1 MEILLISQYILM
13 VSLVI
18 FLLVAIKITTN
29 KTIAMGL
36 IGSATFSLGIAILLL
51 VYGNIHNIEFCKDI
65 ALALLIL
72 GVIGTI
78 AFSIVLRREKH
89 D

>member
-1 MEILLISQYILM
+1 MEILIISQYILL

-36 IGSATFSLGIAILLL
+36 IGSATFSLGIVVLLL
-51 VYGNIHNIEFCKDI
+51 VYGNLYNIEFCKDI

-72 GVIGTI
+72 GVVGTI
-78 AFSIVLRREKH
+78 AFSIVLRREKP
-89 D
+89 

>member
-1 MEILLISQYILM
+1 MEMLLISQYFLV

-18 FLLVAIKITTN
+18 FLVVAVKITTN
-29 KTIAMGL
+29 RTIAMGL
-36 IGSATFSLGIAILLL
+36 IGSTTFSLGIAVLLL
-51 VYGNIHNIEFCKDI
+51 AVGTIYDISFCKDI

-72 GVIGTI
+72 GVVGTV
-78 AFSIVLRREKH
+78 AFSVVLRREKH

>member
-1 MEILLISQYILM
+1 M

-51 VYGNIHNIEFCKDI
+51 VYGAIHNIEFCKDI